1 MKIKIEQDPKN
12 DELLDLINEAVSKR
26 AFLVIIACC
35 SIKYRGRATSRLG
48 SGDRTIIIK
57 SDGSFLVHQDYNLEP
72 VNWQPPNCNFKAKLD
87 GEVLYITGI
96 RRNPSESLEVEIH
109 KAYMASYHI
118 GNDIKTLE
126 LAGYEED
133 MREMIFKS
141 PEIIEKGFR
150 PTSRE
155 YSVSGGFIDILGKDK
170 NGNLMVLELKSR
182 QAGVNAVKQLK
193 KYFEDF
199 EDHKDFVRGILV
211 APSITEDAQELLEK
225 YKLEF
230 KALEPPM
237 ELTASNTLTLDF
249 FNKNTVK

>member
-1 MKIKIEQDPKN
+1 MKIKVLQNPEN
-12 DELLDLINEAVSKR
+12 EELLDLINEALSKR

-35 SIKYRGRATSRLG
+35 RIKYRGRATSKLG

-72 VNWQPPNCNFKAKLD
+72 VNWQPPNCNFKAKIED
-87 GEVLYITGI
+87 DFISITGV
-96 RRNPSESLEVEIH
+96 RRNPPESLEVEIYRT
-109 KAYMASYHI
+109 YMASYHK
-118 GNDIKTLE
+118 GDDIKTLE

-133 MREMIFKS
+133 MRDMIFES

-199 EDHKDFVRGILV
+199 ADHKEFVRGILV

-225 YKLEF
+225 YQLEF
-230 KALEPPM
+230 KDLEPPK
-237 ELTASNTLTLDF
+237 ELTNKSTVTLDF
-249 FNKNTVK
+249 FNK

>member
-1 MKIKIEQDPKN
+1 MKIKVQQNPKN
-12 DELLDLINEAVSKR
+12 EELLELINEALSKR

-35 SIKYRGRATSRLG
+35 RIKYRGRATSKLG

-72 VNWQPPNCNFKAKLD
+72 VNWQPPNCNFKAKIED
-87 GEVLYITGI
+87 DFISITGV
-96 RRNPSESLEVEIH
+96 RRNPSELLEVEIH
-109 KAYMASYHI
+109 RAYMASYHI

-133 MREMIFKS
+133 MRDMVFKN

-155 YSVSGGFIDILGKDK
+155 YQVSGGFIDVLGKDK
-170 NGNLMVLELKSR
+170 NNGLMVLELKSR

-193 KYFEDF
+193 KYLDDF
-199 EDHKDFVRGILV
+199 TDHKDFVRGILV
-211 APSITEDAQELLEK
+211 APSITEDAQELLDK
-225 YKLEF
+225 YQLEF
-230 KALEPPM
+230 KSLEPPK
-237 ELTASNTLTLDF
+237 ELTKKSTVTLDF
-249 FNKNTVK
+249 FNK

>member
-1 MKIKIEQDPKN
+1 MKIKVEQNPN
-12 DELLDLINEAVSKR
+12 NEELLDLINEALSKR

-35 SIKYRGRATSRLG
+35 RIKYRGRATSKLG

-72 VNWQPPNCNFKAKLD
+72 VNWQPPNCNFKAKLEGD
-87 GEVLYITGI
+87 IIYITGI
-96 RRNPSESLEVEIH
+96 RRNPPESLEVEIH

-118 GNDIKTLE
+118 GNDIKKLE

-133 MREMIFKS
+133 MRDMIFKT

-155 YSVSGGFIDILGKDK
+155 YQVSTGFIDILGKDK
-170 NGNLMVLELKSR
+170 NGDLMILELKSR
-182 QAGVNAVKQLK
+182 QAGVNAVKQLI

-199 EDHKDFVRGILV
+199 EDHKDFVRGLLV
-211 APSITEDAQELLEK
+211 APSVTDDAQELLEK

-230 KALEPPM
+230 ISLEPPM
-237 ELTASNTLTLDF
+237 ELSNKSTVTLDF
-249 FNKNTVK
+249 FNK

>member
-1 MKIKIEQDPKN
+1 MKIKVQQYPQN
-12 DELLDLINEAVSKR
+12 NELLDLINEALFKR

-35 SIKYRGRATSRLG
+35 RIKYRGRATSKLG
-48 SGDRTIIIK
+48 LGDRTIIIK

-72 VNWQPPNCNFKAKLD
+72 VNWQPPNCSFNAKLD
-87 GEVLYITGI
+87 EDIIYLTGI

-109 KAYMASYHI
+109 RTYMASYHL
-118 GNDIKTLE
+118 GNDIKTLQ
-126 LAGYEED
+126 LAGYEDD
-133 MREMIFKS
+133 MGDLIFKN
-141 PEIIEKGFR
+141 PDIIEKGFR

-182 QAGVNAVKQLK
+182 RAGVNAVKQLK
-193 KYFEDF
+193 RYFEDF
-199 EDHKDFVRGILV
+199 REHKKLVRGILV

-230 KALEPPM
+230 KALEPPK
-237 ELTASNTLTLDF
+237 ELKKSSMVTLDF
-249 FNKNTVK
+249 FSES

>member
-1 MKIKIEQDPKN
+1 MKIKVQQNPEN
-12 DELLDLINEAVSKR
+12 EELLDLINESLSKR

-35 SIKYRGRATSRLG
+35 RIKYRGRATSKLG

-57 SDGSFLVHQDYNLEP
+57 SDGSFLIHQDYNLEP
-72 VNWQPPNCNFKAKLD
+72 VNWQPPNCNFKAKIED
-87 GEVLYITGI
+87 NSIFITGV
-96 RRNPSESLEVEIH
+96 RRNPPESLEVEIYRT
-109 KAYMASYHI
+109 YMASYHK
-118 GNDIKTLE
+118 GKDIKTLE

-133 MREMIFKS
+133 MRDMIFTN

-199 EDHKDFVRGILV
+199 TDHKDFVRGLLV

-225 YKLEF
+225 YQLEF
-230 KALEPPM
+230 KSLEPPK
-237 ELTASNTLTLDF
+237 ELTKKSTVTLDF
-249 FNKNTVK
+249 FNK